1 MNQTIAKYTRQAIGR
16 GVRLLERG
24 DDMKDTI
31 LISSVLGRLMA
42 SLVCSVQVAEGE
54 SDELEQ

>member
-1 MNQTIAKYTRQAIGR
+1 MTSNRSRCATF
-16 GVRLLERG
+16 VEG

-31 LISSVLGRLMA
+31 LISFVLGRLMA
-42 SLVCSVQVAEGE
+42 SLGCSVQVAEGE